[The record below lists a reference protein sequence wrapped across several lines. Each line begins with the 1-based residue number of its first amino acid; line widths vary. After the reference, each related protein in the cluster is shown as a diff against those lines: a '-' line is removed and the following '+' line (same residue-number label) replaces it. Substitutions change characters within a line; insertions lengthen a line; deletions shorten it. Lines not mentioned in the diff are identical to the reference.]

1 MMFGDTSTKE
11 EFSTKQGFLFYSF
24 PLCEEEKEKIDGFLA
39 LLDRSGIA
47 GLIREKA
54 KKGQRGRPSN
64 DPYKLFAAVLLGFA
78 LGSPSLRE
86 METSLRNDL
95 RFIYVL
101 RGKAPD
107 HTTISRFINDVIL
120 PQREELFSRIMDA
133 IFASCGLAM
142 DTAYIDGTKMEADAN
157 RYRFVWKPTRWHERL
172 DGKVRNL
179 LSALDLADC
188 RRRGC
193 FLHRWLPR
201 NWRRQGCSQ
210 MAAMHGLGR

>member
-1 MMFGDTSTKE
+1 
-11 EFSTKQGFLFYSF
+11 
-24 PLCEEEKEKIDGFLA
+24 
-39 LLDRSGIA
+39 
-47 GLIREKA
+47 
-54 KKGQRGRPSN
+54 
-64 DPYKLFAAVLLGFA
+64 
-78 LGSPSLRE
+78 

-120 PQREELFSRIMDA
+120 PQKEELFSRIMEA

-157 RYRFVWKPTRWHERL
+157 RYKFVWKPTRWHERL

-179 LSALDLADC
+179 LSALDLADDLPEEGLLPSSLVARKLEKAELLSDGSNAWAGKISNLTSYLLKMIESGHSGIHTT
-188 RRRGC
+188 RRTMT
-193 FLHRWLPR
+193 PR
-201 NWRRQGCSQ
+201 RC
-210 MAAMHGLGR
+210 A